1 MRAEQNTHRAFGR
14 DTVVLL
20 VRRTVR
26 GGGRQCEGCGSFR
39 TLCVQLWQSRTRT
52 AFLEVLQVRAERA
65 YLGRLLFLF
74 IRKRPRHQRTD
85 DIKKLKTR
93 DGRVDLGGQRGS
105 ARESAAVSSLAPDK
119 DAADSRACGKAVR

>member
-74 IRKRPRHQRTD
+74 IRKRPRH
-85 DIKKLKTR
+85 
-93 DGRVDLGGQRGS
+93 
-105 ARESAAVSSLAPDK
+105 LA
-119 DAADSRACGKAVR
+119 

>member
-39 TLCVQLWQSRTRT
+39 RGPVLRGALCVQLWQSRTRT

-74 IRKRPRHQRTD
+74 IRKRPRH
-85 DIKKLKTR
+85 
-93 DGRVDLGGQRGS
+93 
-105 ARESAAVSSLAPDK
+105 LA
-119 DAADSRACGKAVR
+119 